1 MYDHNLTI
9 AAYADYIADMADL
22 YGDAM
27 PTDEDIAAMYE
38 DAIARDILRH

>member
-9 AAYADYIADMADL
+9 TAYADYIADMADL

-27 PTDEDIAAMYE
+27 PTEEDMAAMYE
-38 DAIARDILRH
+38 DAISRGLIAA